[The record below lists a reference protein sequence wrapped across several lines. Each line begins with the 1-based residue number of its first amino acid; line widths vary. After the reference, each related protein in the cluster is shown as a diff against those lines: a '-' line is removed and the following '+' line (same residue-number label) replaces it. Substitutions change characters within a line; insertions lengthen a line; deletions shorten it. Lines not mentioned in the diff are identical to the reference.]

1 MLSGPTIGLLCVIA
15 LAPSNFAF
23 ATSPIHGDGCGCPET
38 SIGWTVYPD
47 SAWGAPD
54 FFAERS
60 VQVGDIL
67 LCERGVHLLFRGRQG
82 GARCRVCLVIAE
94 PTFDQLLS
102 RLPPDSVPGDGDL
115 DKIRAHLE
123 WERSLFAER
132 MRKLRDLLERPADGN
147 QRASFKTGWFRDPPR
162 LYPGSPFVVRWKN
175 RRVELTGTVDVFF
188 QY

>member
-1 MLSGPTIGLLCVIA
+1 MLSGLVIGLLCVIA
-15 LAPSNFAF
+15 VAPSNSVF
-23 ATSPIHGDGCGCPET
+23 ATRAIHGDGCGCPEV

-47 SAWGAPD
+47 SARGTPD

-60 VQVGDIL
+60 VQVSEIL
-67 LCERGVHLLFRGRQG
+67 LCERGAHLLFRARQE

-94 PTFDQLLS
+94 PTLDQLLR

-115 DKIRAHLE
+115 DKIGAHLE
-123 WERSLFAER
+123 FERSLFAER

-147 QRASFKTGWFRDPPR
+147 QRASFQTGWFRNPPR
-162 LYPGSPFVVRWKN
+162 LYPGSPFVVRWKD
-175 RRVELTGTVDVFF
+175 RRVELTGIVDVFF